1 MYRDLEDG
9 PRADRTQSA
18 LTGIEHPRTH
28 ISKDHEH
35 NHDEQRTAYE
45 LRDKKYRLNDLEA
58 RMLSD
63 IGKFRSVEKDDLLRG
78 IYKGQQEAFD
88 RDLRHLH
95 RQNLVRI
102 VGPKGSLTKYIAL
115 TKSAKQLAEKHLRT
129 DPRQEIYAGAVKLR
143 ELKHDATLYRLYQK
157 AASEIEQRGGRP
169 VRVVLDYELKRNINR
184 ELAKTKELSRQ
195 QQQQRIRETAELQHL
210 RVVGSKIP
218 IPDLRIEYETPE
230 GGRDRCDLEYVTE
243 HYRDPSISEKRTAGF
258 KLYGSE
264 HRGRRP
270 YGPDLVGG
278 LIAL

>member
-9 PRADRTQSA
+9 TRADRNQSVPSG
-18 LTGIEHPRTH
+18 LEHPHTQ

-35 NHDEQRTAYE
+35 SQDEQRSAYE
-45 LRDKKYRLNDLEA
+45 LRDKNYCLNALETK
-58 RMLSD
+58 MLSD
-63 IGKFRSVEKDDLLRG
+63 IGKFRAVEKADLLRS
-78 IYKGQQEAFD
+78 IYQGQQKAFD

-95 RQNLVRI
+95 RQNLIRI
-102 VGPKGSLTKYIAL
+102 VGPKGSLTKYIVL
-115 TKSAKQLAEKHLRT
+115 RKPAKQLAQKHLRT

-157 AASEIEQRGGRP
+157 AANEIEQGGGRP

-184 ELAKTKELSRQ
+184 ELAKTKDLSRQ
-195 QQQQRIRETAELQHL
+195 QQQQGIRETAEQQHL
-210 RVVGSKIP
+210 KVVGSKIP

-230 GGRDRCDLEYVTE
+230 GEREMCDLEYVTE
-243 HYRDPSISEKRTAGF
+243 HYRDRSIAEKRAAGF

-278 LIAL
+278 LISL